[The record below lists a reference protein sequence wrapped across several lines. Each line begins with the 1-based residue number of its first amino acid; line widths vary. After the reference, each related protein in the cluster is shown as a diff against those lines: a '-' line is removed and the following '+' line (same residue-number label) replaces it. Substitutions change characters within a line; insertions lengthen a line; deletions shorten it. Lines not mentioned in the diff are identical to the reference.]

1 MPLIRPSNT
10 ALVDKQPMRLDLGD
24 LYRQGERIIADART
38 EADRIISA
46 AKAERERLLSDAAAK
61 GRADGKAQGHAE
73 GMQAGRAEGKAAA
86 LAEFKT
92 TLDQLQGAW
101 LVAAEDFLKRRE
113 DMLLEA
119 KTDVLRLA
127 AEIARMVTKRA
138 LELDP
143 TLVQNQLAA
152 ALAQVSRP
160 TRLLVAVH
168 PDDAPLVRDALPELA
183 MRLASAEHAEL
194 VDDAA
199 LARGSVV
206 VRLASGAAIDAS
218 VQAQLDAIINLLL
231 PSP

>member
-1 MPLIRPSNT
+1 MPLIRPSST

-24 LYRQGERIIADART
+24 LYRQGERIIADARA
-38 EADRIISA
+38 EADKIVAA
-46 AKAERERLLSDAAAK
+46 AKAERDRLLSDAAAK
-61 GRADGKAQGHAE
+61 GRADGQTQGRTE
-73 GMQAGRAEGKAAA
+73 GIQAGRTEGKAAA

-101 LVAAEDFLKRRE
+101 LVAAEDFLQRRD

-119 KTDVLRLA
+119 KTDVLRVA

-138 LELDP
+138 IALDP
-143 TLVQNQLAA
+143 TLVQDQLTA

-168 PDDAPLVRDALPELA
+168 PDDAPVVRDALPELA
-183 MRLASAEHAEL
+183 ERLASTPHAEL

-218 VQAQLDAIINLLL
+218 IDAQLNAIVALLL